1 MDSRF
6 YLTFKEA
13 SINHD
18 YNKLR
23 QKEIIKLSALILVE
37 RIIFLTIIVSN
48 YLAAPNKVSV
58 MRMVFFSI
66 GLGIHIFS
74 MACLKF
80 LKY

>member
-13 SINHD
+13 SIKED

-23 QKEIIKLSALILVE
+23 QKEIIKLSGLIIIE

-48 YLAAPNKVSV
+48 YLAAPNKVSI

-66 GLGIHIFS
+66 GLGIHII
-74 MACLKF
+74 
-80 LKY
+80 